1 MKTNKIWSILAM
13 LVVSVTVM
21 FFTSCSSDDDGD
33 GSKDINV
40 QEVVG
45 TWTCTASTDKVD
57 GKSITGYMVGESIT
71 ISEDGKFSS
80 TASSIGNGT
89 WELNGNKMSAKNTHG
104 DTFSATLTVKG
115 NTMTWNG
122 TSSQGVSFN
131 YTWQKEASSTDKEIK
146 PEDLIGTWEGIAPSG
161 SSNYSM
167 RFISKSANQ
176 YELYYIYSNHDALF
190 MSGNYTLT
198 KAGNEYELKLNSKMH
213 DEWGTETETSMTLK
227 IAWENNLKTAIRIG
241 DNIFNKK

>member
-1 MKTNKIWSILAM
+1 MKTASILNILAM

-21 FFTSCSSDDDGD
+21 LFTSCSSDDDGN

-89 WELNGNKMSAKNTHG
+89 WELNGNKMSAKNRYG
-104 DTFSATLTVKG
+104 DTFSATIAVSG
-115 NTMTWNG
+115 NTMKWNG

-131 YTWQKEASSTDKEIK
+131 YTW
-146 PEDLIGTWEGIAPSG
+146 
-161 SSNYSM
+161 
-167 RFISKSANQ
+167 
-176 YELYYIYSNHDALF
+176 
-190 MSGNYTLT
+190 
-198 KAGNEYELKLNSKMH
+198 
-213 DEWGTETETSMTLK
+213 
-227 IAWENNLKTAIRIG
+227 
-241 DNIFNKK
+241 KKN